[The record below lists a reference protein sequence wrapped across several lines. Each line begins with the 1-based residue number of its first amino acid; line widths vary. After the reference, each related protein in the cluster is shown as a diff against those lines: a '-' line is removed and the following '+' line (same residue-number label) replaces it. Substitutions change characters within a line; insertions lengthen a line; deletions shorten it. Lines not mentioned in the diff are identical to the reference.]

1 MGSFFTKYQKQ
12 KGSSIIT
19 VEPLMHMHECVFNK
33 EMITTS
39 ERVPQKNLC
48 NELNRHRWRGLSQFK
63 FRYYDSGGFLCAST
77 GEISHCV
84 YDISVCGLEYKD
96 LHRIVTIKIPEN
108 LHKKLEDDIK
118 SLSQLTTTLYCKDR
132 QDFDDACTSIIQHVP
147 EFKYLK
153 GIVHKVVYNIDHT
166 HSFEA

>member
-1 MGSFFTKYQKQ
+1 MGSLFTKYKKQ
-12 KGSSIIT
+12 QGSSIIS
-19 VEPLMHMHECVFNK
+19 VEPLMHEFVFHN

-39 ERVPQKNLC
+39 ERVPQKKLC

-96 LHRIVTIKIPEN
+96 NSRTVVIKIPKD
-108 LHKKLEDDIK
+108 LHEKLQDDIK
-118 SLSQLTTTLYCKDR
+118 SLSHLTTTLYCKDS
-132 QDFDDACTSIIQHVP
+132 QDFNDACTSIIQHIP
-147 EFKYLK
+147 EFKDLK
-153 GIVHKVVYNIDHT
+153 DIVHKVVFNIDYT